1 MTAETPKPRRGRPT
15 LSEDALTDRRAEIRA
30 AALQL
35 FKEEGYAS
43 VSMRRLGKEVG
54 LTPMALYRYFPTKL
68 DILSSLWAFI
78 LGEAFKDVSKA
89 VQPAKTP
96 TEKLRKASHAYTGYW
111 FKNVE
116 HYQLVFMSSGVTNK
130 DVTAFVSQ
138 GAVTDAYGVFFGNV
152 ALALD
157 LSRGDDHVKIATDGL
172 ICSLHGIMHSLIT
185 MQGYDWTARARLVDL
200 AVDNA
205 VGQ

>member
-1 MTAETPKPRRGRPT
+1 MTAEHPKPRRGRPT
-15 LSEDALTDRRAEIRA
+15 LSEDALSDRRAEIQA

-68 DILSSLWAFI
+68 DILSSLWAYI

-89 VQPAKTP
+89 VRTAKTP

-130 DVTAFVSQ
+130 DVTSFVSQ
-138 GAVTDAYGVFFGNV
+138 GAVTDAYTVFFDNV

-172 ICSLHGIMHSLIT
+172 LCSLHGIMHSLIT